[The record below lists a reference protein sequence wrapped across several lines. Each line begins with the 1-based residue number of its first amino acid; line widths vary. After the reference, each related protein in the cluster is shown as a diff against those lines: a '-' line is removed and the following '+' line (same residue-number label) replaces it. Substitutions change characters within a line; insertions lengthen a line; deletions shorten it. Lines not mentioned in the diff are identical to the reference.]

1 MNLLI
6 RWVGVAIALFAAAYF
21 LPGIRVYGNGWI
33 VYATMA
39 VILSIVNLV
48 IRPILKFFSFPL
60 TILTLGLFLLVVNA
74 VTFWLAS
81 WIAENYFE
89 VGFHV
94 DDFMSAFW
102 GALIVTVVSGLLAW
116 LFADKDHK

>member
-33 VYATMA
+33 VYAAMA

-102 GALIVTVVSGLLAW
+102 GALIVSVVSGLLAW